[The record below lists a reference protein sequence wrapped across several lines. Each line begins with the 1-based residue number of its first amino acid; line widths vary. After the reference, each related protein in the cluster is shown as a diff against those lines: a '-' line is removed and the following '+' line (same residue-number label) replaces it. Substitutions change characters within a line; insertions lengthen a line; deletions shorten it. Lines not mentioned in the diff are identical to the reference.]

1 MYTKLKMMKINLF
14 FIFILILIL
23 ITTSLKS
30 QVPSTPFIVRRPAL
44 VVNSMTLS
52 VSNGQIA
59 YDFRIANGGSTT
71 VECGFI
77 YSYNTIYP
85 NGDNDPNDQIFTITD
100 TDNDN
105 GVISGTTNISF
116 LVAAYYFIPYVRNQ
130 HTTIYGTRVVLA
142 TNWPT
147 GTINSKLWVGANL
160 GASQVATSATDASSY
175 GFLYQ
180 WGRGSDGH
188 QVRGSPTTT
197 DYSNGPSPGNGNF
210 IRSSLQDGN
219 WMNQNPS
226 TTSWAGTTAINNPCP
241 SGWRIPTTSE
251 WTWFIT
257 NLKLYNNS
265 IGFNASTAYSNDF
278 NIKIPSGGQRHR
290 LNGAL
295 TNDNNHGYW
304 LNNTSDGGVR
314 IIYFIGSGDNN
325 NWGEGG
331 DAGAYGAG
339 VRCIQN

>member
-1 MYTKLKMMKINLF
+1 VEFKLNDKQLVFIIIGIVILF
-14 FIFILILIL
+14 FILL

-30 QVPSTPFIVRRPAL
+30 QVPSTPFVVRRPEL
-44 VVNSMTLS
+44 RVTSMTLS
-52 VSNGQIA
+52 VSGSQIA
-59 YDFRIANGGSTT
+59 YDFRMANGGTT
-71 VECGFI
+71 QVIECGFI

-142 TNWPT
+142 PNWPT
-147 GTINSKLWVGANL
+147 VTINSKLWVGANL
-160 GASQVATSATDASSY
+160 GASRVATSATDASSY

-188 QVRGSPTTT
+188 QVRTSPTTT

-219 WMNQNPS
+219 WMNQNAS

-257 NLKLYNNS
+257 NLKLTQVNS
-265 IGFNASTAYSNDF
+265 MVSL
-278 NIKIPSGGQRHR
+278 KIINLCCS
-290 LNGAL
+290 
-295 TNDNNHGYW
+295 
-304 LNNTSDGGVR
+304 
-314 IIYFIGSGDNN
+314 
-325 NWGEGG
+325 
-331 DAGAYGAG
+331 
-339 VRCIQN
+339 